1 MRWLFGVALI
11 ATTGCVSSQAT
22 RSRTD
27 VEKLLARPSAGAPSA
42 PVTARTVAP
51 PPATFADPRR
61 DAAGGADCASI
72 AQRVALAHPRVRAA
86 EQRARAALAR
96 SRASGSLPPPKA
108 SLEVW
113 DFPFTEPSRADSEGM
128 YMLGLEQEFPPAGAR
143 DARTRAEAEEG
154 RMAVADAAAFAR
166 ELRSEAAHEC
176 VTWSVAEALRLR
188 LSEHR
193 GLLAE
198 MRETVLTRYRAG
210 GDVLGGLVRLEAE
223 IAAADRH
230 VIEAEAEARAAR
242 QTLMALGDGDV
253 PASAPP
259 LLRPRELEATEA
271 LAARAAK
278 ARAESA
284 VASARTEAAR
294 ARLDAATSEASS
306 PAFGAKAAYMQ
317 APGTRPGLQAMVSM
331 TLPWLWGGADAERT
345 SAEHEL
351 NAAEALRADVSR
363 SIRVDVARASGRVLV
378 LSRARQALV
387 ERELPAVE
395 RALAVERAA
404 LAAGSADLVSFVER
418 AHALSELHV
427 EETRISGE
435 LAHAWVDLE
444 AAVGDARATEAP

>member
-42 PVTARTVAP
+42 PVQARAGAP
-51 PPATFADPRR
+51 SPPTGADPKRG
-61 DAAGGADCASI
+61 AAGGTDCASL

-86 EQRARAALAR
+86 EERARAALSR

-113 DFPFTEPSRADSEGM
+113 DFPFTEPGRADSEGM

-166 ELRSEAAHEC
+166 ELWSEAAHEC

-193 GLLAE
+193 ALLAE

-210 GDVLGGLVRLEAE
+210 GDVLGGLVQLEAE
-223 IAAADRH
+223 IATADRH

-242 QTLMALGDGDV
+242 ETLMALGDGDV

-259 LLRPRELEATEA
+259 LQRPRELEATEA
-271 LAARAAK
+271 LAARAAR
-278 ARAESA
+278 ARAENA

-294 ARLDAATSEASS
+294 ARLDAAASEASS

-317 APGTRPGLQAMVSM
+317 APGARPGLQAMVSM
-331 TLPWLWGGADAERT
+331 TLPWLWGGSDAERA

-404 LAAGSADLVSFVER
+404 LAAGSADLVSFVAR
-418 AHALSELHV
+418 THALSELHV